1 MENPEILWAQNRD
14 KIFITLNVS
23 NISEQNIEMT
33 ADLVHFQGKNEDKN
47 YNVEINLLKTIEP
60 EESSW
65 SIKPNCVSF
74 TLKKLP
80 EVFWSKLSSKKFN
93 NIRVDWNK
101 WDIMEESDESDDFT
115 YDQENLY
122 NNFKDFTKTLPSDLM
137 DKDFKELFPN
147 EISSDLSDEENT
159 SESVIHS
166 DTNYEN
172 LNVENLDIGKLNEEL
187 MTKMEEGRIT
197 RKDRESLTANDEEE
211 EIKENEIEKIAE
223 DVVDEIINNVV
234 ENVNSDN

>member
-23 NISEQNIEMT
+23 NISEQNIEMN

-65 SIKPNCVSF
+65 SIKPNCVNF
-74 TLKKLP
+74 TLKKQP

-147 EISSDLSDEENT
+147 EISSDISDEENT

-197 RKDRESLTANDEEE
+197 RKDRESLTADDEE

-234 ENVNSDN
+234 ENVNSEN

>member
-23 NISEQNIEMT
+23 NIGEQNIEMT
-33 ADLVHFQGKNEDKN
+33 ADLVHFKGKNEDKN

-60 EESSW
+60 DESSW

-74 TLKKLP
+74 TLKKQP

-101 WDIMEESDESDDFT
+101 WDIMEDSDESDDFT

-137 DKDFKELFPN
+137 EKDFKELFPN
-147 EISSDLSDEENT
+147 DISSELSDEENT

-166 DTNYEN
+166 DTSYEN

-187 MTKMEEGRIT
+187 MSKMEEGRIT
-197 RKDRESLTANDEEE
+197 RKDRESLTANDEK
-211 EIKENEIEKIAE
+211 EIEENEIEKIAE

-234 ENVNSDN
+234 ENFNSDN

>member
-33 ADLVHFQGKNEDKN
+33 ADLVHFQGRNEDKK

-60 EESSW
+60 DESSW
-65 SIKPNCVSF
+65 SIKPNCVNF

-101 WDIMEESDESDDFT
+101 WDIMEESDESDDLM

-137 DKDFKELFPN
+137 EKDFKELFPN
-147 EISSDLSDEENT
+147 DISSELSDEENT
-159 SESVIHS
+159 SESVSQS
-166 DTNYEN
+166 DTNFET
-172 LNVENLDIGKLNEEL
+172 LNVENLDIGKLDEEL
-187 MTKMEEGRIT
+187 MSKMEEGRIT
-197 RKDRESLTANDEEE
+197 RKDRESLTADDEE
-211 EIKENEIEKIAE
+211 EIKENNIESIAE

-234 ENVNSDN
+234 ENINSDN